1 MIRKSQNAVYTS
13 STVLAG
19 KVEGVAA
26 EIGGCRRL
34 IPAYNVFLATGMKP
48 NRTLYDALKAAGK
61 KVINTGDSLAAG
73 KIYDAIHTGY

>member
-1 MIRKSQNAVYTS
+1 MTKKYRLYKACKFFFSYA
-13 STVLAG
+13 TVKLP
-19 KVEGVAA
+19 
-26 EIGGCRRL
+26 GGCRRL
-34 IPAYNVFLATGMKP
+34 IPADHVFLATGMKP